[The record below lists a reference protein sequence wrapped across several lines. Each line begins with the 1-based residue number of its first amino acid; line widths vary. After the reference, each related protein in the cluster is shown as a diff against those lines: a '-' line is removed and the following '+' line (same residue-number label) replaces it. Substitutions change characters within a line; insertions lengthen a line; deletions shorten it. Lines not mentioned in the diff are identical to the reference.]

1 MKRYSTIASLV
12 ATASAT
18 SLADICTV
26 SNVQAA
32 LPSDGTILGVNF
44 IPSAV
49 TASPVYNATSG
60 TSTTALTYCNVTV
73 TYEHAGENDETIIK
87 LALPQPSDYKGRWYV
102 GGGGGY
108 SLSSDATGGITY
120 GAASGATSAG
130 YDAFEYSVDE
140 VFLLANGTIDWD
152 PIHAFGYKAL
162 GEMTVVAK
170 AILPE
175 FYGSSNI
182 TKLYTYYEGCS
193 DGGREGMS
201 QIQRWGEE
209 YDGVITGAPAF
220 RYAQQVRKEQQY
232 ASKYLTVP
240 RDH

>member
-1 MKRYSTIASLV
+1 MKQYSIVAGLAASASGASLTDV
-12 ATASAT
+12 
-18 SLADICTV
+18 CTV

-32 LPSDGTILGVNF
+32 LPSNGTINGIDL
-44 IPSAV
+44 IPSTV

-60 TSTTALTYCNVTV
+60 MGSTTALTYCNVTV
-73 TYEHAGENDETIIK
+73 TYTHTGRNDEVVLK
-87 LALPQPSDYKGRWYV
+87 FAFPQPSDYLGRWYV
-102 GGGGGY
+102 AGGGGY

-130 YDAFEYSVDE
+130 YDAFDYSYDE
-140 VFLLANGTIDWD
+140 VALLGNGTLDWD
-152 PIHAFGYKAL
+152 AAHMFGYKAL
-162 GEMTVVAK
+162 GEMTLVAK

-175 FYGSSNI
+175 FYGSSNSS
-182 TKLYTYYEGCS
+182 KLYTYYEGCS

-220 RYAQQVRKEQQY
+220 RYAQQVCTVLFLSVEQLY
-232 ASKYLTVP
+232 
-240 RDH
+240 